1 VLPSRSFLEA
11 HSKRSLER
19 SRARRGAAEAA
30 RREARRRRFTRLPA
44 PTVALVLA
52 LSVAGVGGLG
62 AATAHFGQQGSAS
75 SSGVLTVGSRG
86 PTVAALQNALGV
98 GATGYYGSVTRRA
111 VLTFQ
116 RSRGLLVD
124 GVAGPQTLGA
134 LGLSASPDR
143 AGASGDSASGSGS
156 GAASGATQSG
166 ATANAQA
173 SASSA
178 SLHSIAT
185 CESGG
190 NPGAVGGGGRYRG
203 KYQFTI
209 DTWRAYGGT
218 GDPASAPEALQDAIA
233 AKVLAAQGASA
244 WPSCAR

>member
-11 HSKRSLER
+11 HFKRSLDR
-19 SRARRGAAEAA
+19 SRARRGASEAA
-30 RREARRRRFTRLPA
+30 RSEARRRRLTRLPA
-44 PTVALVLA
+44 PTVAVVLA

-62 AATAHFGQQGSAS
+62 AATAHFNQQNASAP

-86 PTVAALQNALGV
+86 PGVAALQSALGV

-111 VLTFQ
+111 VLRFQ

-134 LGLSASPDR
+134 LGLSPASNR
-143 AGASGDSASGSGS
+143 TGSGDGSASGSGS
-156 GAASGATQSG
+156 GAASGATQDAPTQAQTGAGSG
-166 ATANAQA
+166 PLQA
-173 SASSA
+173 IAS
-178 SLHSIAT
+178 

-190 NPGAVGGGGRYRG
+190 NPAAVGGRGRYRG

-218 GDPASAPEALQDAIA
+218 GDPANASEAVQDAIA
-233 AKVLAAQGASA
+233 AKVLAAQGPSA

>member
-30 RREARRRRFTRLPA
+30 RREARRRRLTRLPA
-44 PTVALVLA
+44 PTVAVVLA

-62 AATAHFGQQGSAS
+62 AATAHFNQQNASA
-75 SSGVLTVGSRG
+75 SSGVLSVGSRG
-86 PTVAALQNALGV
+86 PTVAALQSALGV

-111 VLTFQ
+111 VLRFQ

-134 LGLSASPDR
+134 LGLAATPNRTRSDD
-143 AGASGDSASGSGS
+143 DSASKSGS
-156 GAASGATQSG
+156 GTASGATQRG
-166 ATANAQA
+166 ATPPPQTSSGSGTLQTIA
-173 SASSA
+173 S
-178 SLHSIAT
+178 

-190 NPGAVGGGGRYRG
+190 NPGAVGGDGRYRG

-218 GDPASAPEALQDAIA
+218 GDPASAPEAVQDAIA
-233 AKVLAAQGASA
+233 AKVLAAQGPSA